1 MRNIHMKKRFSEH
14 PLLCFILM
22 GLLLPAIS
30 IFIVVVDELMPQ
42 SLNENPFLFGV
53 SFIHT
58 FGITNLILYSIIA
71 NNRLFQSVRLRSIA
85 FVCVATALV
94 SYLIPYLTTPVLRGT
109 KCGIDYLVHALL
121 FSVLPALLP
130 IFIKYAIWRI
140 KRKPNVKQDD
150 IA

>member
-1 MRNIHMKKRFSEH
+1 MKKRFSEH
-14 PLLCFILM
+14 PLLCFILI

-85 FVCVATALV
+85 FVCV
-94 SYLIPYLTTPVLRGT
+94 
-109 KCGIDYLVHALL
+109 KCYNKVVTEVANKI
-121 FSVLPALLP
+121 
-130 IFIKYAIWRI
+130 
-140 KRKPNVKQDD
+140 
-150 IA
+150 

>member
-1 MRNIHMKKRFSEH
+1 MKKRFPEH
-14 PLLCFILM
+14 PLLCFILI

-71 NNRLFQSVRLRSIA
+71 NNRLFQTVRLRSIA
-85 FVCVATALV
+85 FVCVATTLV
-94 SYLIPYLTTPVLRGT
+94 SYLIPYLTTPVLRGA
-109 KCGIDYLVHALL
+109 KWEIDYLVHALL
-121 FSVLPALLP
+121 FSVLPAVLP
-130 IFIKYAIWRI
+130 IIIKYAVWRI
-140 KRKPNVKQDD
+140 KRKQNAKQDD

>member
-1 MRNIHMKKRFSEH
+1 MKRLLLEH
-14 PLLCFILM
+14 PLLYFILM

-42 SLNENPFLFGV
+42 SLNENPLLFGV

-71 NNRLFQSVRLRSIA
+71 NNRLFQTVRLRSIA
-85 FVCVATALV
+85 FVCVATTLV
-94 SYLIPYLTTPVLRGT
+94 SYLIPYLTTPVLRGA
-109 KCGIDYLVHALL
+109 KWGIDYLVHALL
-121 FSVLPALLP
+121 FSVLPAVLP
-130 IFIKYAIWRI
+130 IIIKYAVWRI
-140 KRKPNVKQDD
+140 KRKQNAKQDD

>member
-1 MRNIHMKKRFSEH
+1 MKKLLSEH
-14 PLLCFILM
+14 PLLYFILM

-42 SLNENPFLFGV
+42 SLNENPLLFGV

-71 NNRLFQSVRLRSIA
+71 NNRIFQTVRLRHVLLACI
-85 FVCVATALV
+85 ATALV
-94 SYLIPYLTTPVLRGT
+94 SYLVPYFTTPVLRGANW
-109 KCGIDYLVHALL
+109 GIDFFVHALL
-121 FSVLPALLP
+121 FSVLPAVLP
-130 IFIKYAIWRI
+130 IIIKYAVWRI
-140 KRKPNVKQDD
+140 KLKQNAKQDD

>member
-14 PLLCFILM
+14 PLLCFILI

-71 NNRLFQSVRLRSIA
+71 NNRLFQSVRL
-85 FVCVATALV
+85 
-94 SYLIPYLTTPVLRGT
+94 
-109 KCGIDYLVHALL
+109 
-121 FSVLPALLP
+121 SVLQQP
-130 IFIKYAIWRI
+130 
-140 KRKPNVKQDD
+140 
-150 IA
+150 